1 MTLVRFLLLLII
13 ILAVSGFGVFY
24 YWDDLSS
31 MSLKTVAVTLIGS
44 MAGVLLLDV
53 LLPRRRK

>member
-31 MSLKTVAVTLIGS
+31 MSLQTVAVTLIGS
-44 MAGVLLLDV
+44 MAGALLLDV

>member
-1 MTLVRFLLLLII
+1 MTLVRFLLLHII